1 MEPEATSIGYAISI
15 LVLTPIAIALIYL
28 VGLGAKA
35 LQGKAAESWSIGMV
49 PYLAAWIV
57 LFPAMLVASLILGVG
72 AVMVERAQRKDVATQ
87 QALQDQR
94 DFMQIQVNATART
107 GLYDEEMSDY
117 EKRRGY

>member
-1 MEPEATSIGYAISI
+1 MEPGAASIGYAISI

-72 AVMVERAQRKDVATQ
+72 AVMAERAQRKDVATQ

-94 DFMQIQVNATART
+94 DFMQIQVIASART

>member
-1 MEPEATSIGYAISI
+1 MEPGAASIGYAISI
-15 LVLTPIAIALIYL
+15 LVLTPVAIALIYL

-57 LFPAMLVASLILGVG
+57 LFPAMVVASLILGVG
-72 AVMVERAQRKDVATQ
+72 AVMAERAQRKDVATQ

>member
-49 PYLAAWIV
+49 PYLATWIV

-72 AVMVERAQRKDVATQ
+72 AVMAERAQRKDVATQ

>member
-1 MEPEATSIGYAISI
+1 MEHGAASIGYTISI

-72 AVMVERAQRKDVATQ
+72 AVMAERAQRKDVATQ

>member
-1 MEPEATSIGYAISI
+1 MEPGAASIGYAISI
-15 LVLTPIAIALIYL
+15 LVLTPIAIAYL
-28 VGLGAKA
+28 SSRARG
-35 LQGKAAESWSIGMV
+35 QGFAREGSRKPGPSGWCPTSRV
-49 PYLAAWIV
+49 DRSVSLCSS
-57 LFPAMLVASLILGVG
+57 PAHPRCR
-72 AVMVERAQRKDVATQ
+72 AVMAERAQRKYVAMQ

>member
-1 MEPEATSIGYAISI
+1 MEPGAASIGYAISI
-15 LVLTPIAIALIYL
+15 LVLTPVAIALIYL
-28 VGLGAKA
+28 IGLGAKA

-57 LFPAMLVASLILGVG
+57 LFPAMLVASLVLGVG
-72 AVMVERAQRKDVATQ
+72 AVMAERAQRKDVVTQ

-94 DFMQIQVNATART
+94 DFIQIQVNASTRT

>member
-1 MEPEATSIGYAISI
+1 MEPGPANIGYAVSI

-28 VGLGAKA
+28 VGLGSKA
-35 LQGKAAESWSIGMV
+35 LYGNAVERWSIGLV
-49 PYLAAWIV
+49 PYLASWVV
-57 LFPAMLVASLILGVG
+57 LFPVMLIASLILGVG
-72 AVMVERAQRKDVATQ
+72 AIMAERAQRKDVVAQ
-87 QALQDQR
+87 QARQDQR

>member
-1 MEPEATSIGYAISI
+1 MEPGAASIGYAISI
-15 LVLTPIAIALIYL
+15 LVLTPVAIALIYL
-28 VGLGAKA
+28 IGLGAKA

-94 DFMQIQVNATART
+94 DFMQIQVNASART

>member
-1 MEPEATSIGYAISI
+1 MEPGAASIGYAISI

-49 PYLAAWIV
+49 PYLATWIV

-72 AVMVERAQRKDVATQ
+72 AVMIERAQRKDVATQ

>member
-1 MEPEATSIGYAISI
+1 M
-15 LVLTPIAIALIYL
+15 AIALIYL
-28 VGLGAKA
+28 VGFGARA
-35 LQGKAAESWSIGMV
+35 SFGNAAERWSIGIV
-49 PYLAAWIV
+49 PYFVAWIV
-57 LFPAMLVASLILGVG
+57 LFPVMLVASLILGVG
-72 AVMVERAQRKDVATQ
+72 AVMAERAQRKDVATQ

>member
-1 MEPEATSIGYAISI
+1 MEPGAASIGYAISI

-72 AVMVERAQRKDVATQ
+72 AVMAERAQRKDVVTQ

-94 DFMQIQVNATART
+94 DFMQIQVNASART

>member
-1 MEPEATSIGYAISI
+1 MEPGPASIGYAVSV

-35 LQGKAAESWSIGMV
+35 LYGNAAERWSIGMM
-49 PYLAAWIV
+49 PYLVAWIV
-57 LFPAMLVASLILGVG
+57 LFPVMLLATLIHAVG
-72 AVMVERAQRKDVATQ
+72 AVMAERAQRKDLATQ
-87 QALQDQR
+87 QARQDQR
-94 DFMQIQVNATART
+94 DFMQIQLNAMART

>member
-1 MEPEATSIGYAISI
+1 MEPGAASIGYTISI

-57 LFPAMLVASLILGVG
+57 LFPAMVVASLILGVG
-72 AVMVERAQRKDVATQ
+72 AVMAERAQRKDVATQ

-94 DFMQIQVNATART
+94 DFMQI
-107 GLYDEEMSDY
+107 
-117 EKRRGY
+117 

>member
-1 MEPEATSIGYAISI
+1 MEPGAASIGYAISI
-15 LVLTPIAIALIYL
+15 LVLTPVAIALIYL

-35 LQGKAAESWSIGMV
+35 LHGKAAESWSIGMV

-57 LFPAMLVASLILGVG
+57 LFPAMLVASFILGVG
-72 AVMVERAQRKDVATQ
+72 AVIVERAQRKDVATQ

-94 DFMQIQVNATART
+94 DFIQIQVNASART

>member
-1 MEPEATSIGYAISI
+1 MEPEAASIGYAISI

-35 LQGKAAESWSIGMV
+35 LFGNAAERWSIGMV
-49 PYLAAWIV
+49 PYLVAWIV
-57 LFPAMLVASLILGVG
+57 LFPVMLVASLIQGVG
-72 AVMVERAQRKDVATQ
+72 AVMAERAQRKDVATQ
-87 QALQDQR
+87 QARQDQR
-94 DFMQIQVNATART
+94 DFMQIQLNATART

>member
-1 MEPEATSIGYAISI
+1 MEFGAASIGYAISI

-57 LFPAMLVASLILGVG
+57 LFPAMLVASLVLGVG
-72 AVMVERAQRKDVATQ
+72 AVMAERAQRKDVATQ

>member
-1 MEPEATSIGYAISI
+1 MEPGAASIGYAISI
-15 LVLTPIAIALIYL
+15 LVLTPVAIALIYL
-28 VGLGAKA
+28 IGLGAKA

-72 AVMVERAQRKDVATQ
+72 AVMAERAQRKDVATQ

-107 GLYDEEMSDY
+107 GLYNEEMSDY

>member
-57 LFPAMLVASLILGVG
+57 LFPAMVVASLILGVG
-72 AVMVERAQRKDVATQ
+72 AVMAERAQRKDVATQ

-94 DFMQIQVNATART
+94 DFMQIQINATART

>member
-1 MEPEATSIGYAISI
+1 MEPGAASIGYTISI

>member
-1 MEPEATSIGYAISI
+1 MEPGAASIGYAISI
-15 LVLTPIAIALIYL
+15 LVLTPVAIALIYL

>member
-1 MEPEATSIGYAISI
+1 MEPGAASIGYAISI
-15 LVLTPIAIALIYL
+15 LVLTPVAIALIYL
-28 VGLGAKA
+28 IGLGAKA

>member
-1 MEPEATSIGYAISI
+1 MEPGAASIGYAISI
-15 LVLTPIAIALIYL
+15 LVLTPVAIALIYL

-72 AVMVERAQRKDVATQ
+72 AVMAERAQRKDVATQ

-94 DFMQIQVNATART
+94 DFMQIQVNASART

>member
-1 MEPEATSIGYAISI
+1 MEPGAASIGYTISI

-94 DFMQIQVNATART
+94 DFMQIQVNASART

>member
-1 MEPEATSIGYAISI
+1 MEPGAASIGYAISI

-28 VGLGAKA
+28 VGLGAKV

-49 PYLAAWIV
+49 SYLAAWIV

-72 AVMVERAQRKDVATQ
+72 AVMAERAQRKDVATQ

>member
-1 MEPEATSIGYAISI
+1 MEPGAASIGYTISI

-57 LFPAMLVASLILGVG
+57 LFPAMVVASLILGVG
-72 AVMVERAQRKDVATQ
+72 AVMAERAQRKDVATQ

>member
-1 MEPEATSIGYAISI
+1 MEPGPASIGYAVSV

-35 LQGKAAESWSIGMV
+35 MFGNAAERWSIGMV
-49 PYLAAWIV
+49 PYLVAWIV
-57 LFPAMLVASLILGVG
+57 LFPVMLVASLIQGVG
-72 AVMVERAQRKDVATQ
+72 AVMAERAQRKDVATQ

-94 DFMQIQVNATART
+94 DLMQIQVNATART

>member
-1 MEPEATSIGYAISI
+1 MEPGAASIGYAISI
-15 LVLTPIAIALIYL
+15 LVLTPIAITLIYL

-35 LQGKAAESWSIGMV
+35 LQGKATESWSIGMA

-57 LFPAMLVASLILGVG
+57 LFPAMLVASLVLGVG
-72 AVMVERAQRKDVATQ
+72 AVMAERAQRKDVATQ

>member
-1 MEPEATSIGYAISI
+1 MEPGPASIGYAVSV

-35 LQGKAAESWSIGMV
+35 LFGNAAERWSIGMV
-49 PYLAAWIV
+49 PYLVAWIV
-57 LFPAMLVASLILGVG
+57 LFPVMLVASLIQGVG
-72 AVMVERAQRKDVATQ
+72 AVMAERAQRKDVATQ
-87 QALQDQR
+87 QARQDQR
-94 DFMQIQVNATART
+94 DFMQIQLNATART

>member
-1 MEPEATSIGYAISI
+1 MEFGAASIGNAISI

-107 GLYDEEMSDY
+107 GLYNEEMSDY

>member
-1 MEPEATSIGYAISI
+1 MEPGTASIGYAISI

-35 LQGKAAESWSIGMV
+35 LQGKAAESWSIGMM